1 MTTAAVRQAN
11 YREAINEALRGEIER
26 DPDVFL
32 AGEDV
37 AGHEGSFGASAGLLA
52 AFGPERV
59 VDTPISE
66 SGIIG
71 MAVGAAATGL
81 RPVVEVMFIDF
92 IGVCMDQVL
101 NQLAKMKYMF
111 GGKARLPVVVR
122 TTCGAGVRVAAQH
135 SQSLEAMLCHIPGL
149 KVVMPATPYDAKG
162 LLISAIR
169 DDNPVVFIEHKLLY
183 RIQGEVPEEPYTLPL
198 GVAEVRRPG
207 TDLTIVSWSAMVH
220 EALAAADE
228 LAQRGIHAEVIDLR
242 TLSPLDAHT
251 VLTSVHKTHRVV
263 VAHEAVKF
271 GGFGG
276 EVAALIA
283 EEAIDYLD
291 APVVRVGAP
300 FSPVPFSPVLEDA
313 WLPNRRQIVEAALR
327 TMPART
333 GA

>member
-1 MTTAAVRQAN
+1 MTTTAVREITYLQAV
-11 YREAINEALRGEIER
+11 NEALREEMAR

-37 AGHEGSFGASAGLLA
+37 AEHEGVFGTARGLLA
-52 AFGPERV
+52 EFGPERV

-66 SGIIG
+66 QGIIG
-71 MAVGAAATGL
+71 LAVGAAATGM
-81 RPVVEVMFIDF
+81 RPVVEIMFMDF
-92 IGVCMDQVL
+92 IGVAMDQIL

-122 TTCGAGVRVAAQH
+122 TACGAGIRIAAQH
-135 SQSLEAMLCHIPGL
+135 SQSIEAMLCHIPGL

-169 DDNPVVFIEHKLLY
+169 DDNPVFFVEHKRGY
-183 RIQGEVPEEPYTLPL
+183 RMKGEVPAEPYTVPL
-198 GVAEVRRPG
+198 GVAEVKRPG
-207 TDLTIVSWSAMVH
+207 TDVSIITWSLMVH
-220 EALAAADE
+220 EALAAAEE
-228 LAQRGIHAEVIDLR
+228 LAGRGIDAEVVDLR
-242 TLSPLDAHT
+242 TLSPLDSEA
-251 VLTSVHKTHRVV
+251 VLASVRKTHRAV

-276 EVAALIA
+276 EVAGLIA

-291 APVVRVGAP
+291 APIVRVGAP

-313 WLPNRRQIVEAALR
+313 WLPGRKQIVEAVDAA
-327 TMPART
+327 M
-333 GA
+333 GNG